1 MLSVR
6 LFIFCAK
13 LPKYGRDSKTQ
24 NKKSPRELSEIN
36 ITEEFILTELIHPEM
51 DSSKIFNHG
60 ISSLITFRILWK
72 LSLYNF
78 LNLEDSIMLK
88 YLISLG
94 LILDSSLLQSF
105 MNRYNTLH
113 VRKLQKALKLM
124 NHPFLVQTR

>member
-1 MLSVR
+1 M
-6 LFIFCAK
+6 
-13 LPKYGRDSKTQ
+13 
-24 NKKSPRELSEIN
+24 
-36 ITEEFILTELIHPEM
+36 EEFILTELIHPEM

-94 LILDSSLLQSF
+94 LILDLSLLQSF

-113 VRKLQKALKLM
+113 VRKLQKELKLI
-124 NHPFLVQTR
+124 NHPFARMVVMVQTR